1 MAKTQ
6 VGWQFKGV
14 DIISEEYHREY
25 FFPGYAAN
33 RGYVTRSVKGRED
46 DSNENMYTVECTVL
60 KYRNEDELPKQ
71 FEVLRVTR
79 MNGKIIDTK
88 ILKAEK
94 LFEEVE
100 DEETDEN

>member
-1 MAKTQ
+1 MTKKVQ

-14 DIISEEYHREY
+14 DIISEEYHREH

-33 RGYVTRSVKGRED
+33 RGYVTRSVK
-46 DSNENMYTVECTVL
+46 NENMYTVECTVR
-60 KYRNEDELPKQ
+60 KYRNEDELSEQ
-71 FEVLRVTR
+71 FEVLRFTR

>member
-1 MAKTQ
+1 MTKTQ

-46 DSNENMYTVECTVL
+46 DSNENMYTVECTVR

>member
-1 MAKTQ
+1 MTKTQ

-14 DIISEEYHREY
+14 DIISEEYQRKHY
-25 FFPGYAAN
+25 FPWYAAS
-33 RGYVTRSVKGRED
+33 RGYVTRSVKGWEH
-46 DSNENMYTVECTVL
+46 DSNENMYAVECTVR
-60 KYRNEDELPKQ
+60 KYRNEDELSKQ

-79 MNGKIIDTK
+79 MNGKITDTK